1 MSKPLPWI
9 SPSDADDMVYDD
21 PLGSTPDF
29 GFALLRKTAKGKENR
44 VADLAR
50 AKLQPSK
57 PADKDWL
64 ADGLWPITC
73 ASHRIVTAPGV
84 AVEPG
89 ALEEIFQG
97 YDAKV
102 QAHQKLLAVVLTM
115 RFPHSWQPA
124 DILSLVGT
132 YALEKLALQRRL
144 TSMTVVHMPGDELSA
159 RRPHAHVVCLSRVHR
174 SSGWGEVHPEL
185 TARNA
190 QLDFQQ
196 EWEAFYDIWVPRY
209 RDG

>member
-29 GFALLRKTAKGKENR
+29 GYALLRKSAKGKQNR

-57 PADKDWL
+57 PADMDWL

-73 ASHRIVTAPGV
+73 TMHRIVTAPGV
-84 AVEPG
+84 AVPAG
-89 ALEEIFQG
+89 ALEEIFHG
-97 YDAKV
+97 YDARAK
-102 QAHQKLLAVVLTM
+102 AHQKLLAVVLTM

-124 DILSLVGT
+124 DILSLVGMYT
-132 YALEKLALQRRL
+132 LEKLALQRRL
-144 TSMTVVHMPGDELSA
+144 TSMIVVHMPGDELSA

-174 SSGWGEVHPEL
+174 SSGWGEVHPDL
-185 TARNA
+185 VARTAQAR
-190 QLDFQQ
+190 FQQ
-196 EWEAFYDIWVPRY
+196 EWEGFYDVWVPRY

>member
-1 MSKPLPWI
+1 MSTPLPWI
-9 SPSDADDMVYDD
+9 SPSDADDMLYDD
-21 PLGSTPDF
+21 PMGSMPDF
-29 GFALLRKTAKGKENR
+29 GYALLRKTAKGKTNL

-57 PADKDWL
+57 PNDRDWL

-73 ASHRIVTAPGV
+73 ASHRIFTAPGV

-89 ALEEIFQG
+89 MLESIFHE
-97 YDAKV
+97 YDAKAR
-102 QAHQKLLAVVLTM
+102 AHQKLLAVVLTY

-124 DILSLVGT
+124 DILSLVGM
-132 YALEKLALQRRL
+132 YVLEKLALQRRL

-174 SSGWGEVHPEL
+174 SSGWGEVHPDL

-190 QLDFQQ
+190 QLDFRQ
-196 EWEAFYDIWVPRY
+196 EWEAFYDVWLPRF

>member
-9 SPSDADDMVYDD
+9 SPSDADDMLYDD
-21 PLGSTPDF
+21 PMGSQPDF
-29 GFALLRKTAKGKENR
+29 GYALLRKTAKGKQNR

-57 PADKDWL
+57 PNDRDWL

-84 AVEPG
+84 AVAPG
-89 ALEEIFQG
+89 SLEEIFHG

-102 QAHQKLLAVVLTM
+102 KAHQKLLAVVLTY

-174 SSGWGEVHPEL
+174 SSGWGEVHPDL
-185 TARNA
+185 TAKNA

-196 EWEAFYDIWVPRY
+196 
-209 RDG
+209 

>member
-124 DILSLVGT
+124 DILSLVGKYT
-132 YALEKLALQRRL
+132 LEKLALQRRL

-159 RRPHAHVVCLSRVHR
+159 RRPHAHVMCLSRVHR
-174 SSGWGEVHPEL
+174 SSGWGEVHPDL
-185 TARNA
+185 VARTAQAR
-190 QLDFQQ
+190 FQQ
-196 EWEAFYDIWVPRY
+196 EWEGFYDVWVPRY

>member
-1 MSKPLPWI
+1 MSNPLPWI
-9 SPSDADDMVYDD
+9 SPSDADDMLYDD
-21 PLGSTPDF
+21 PMGSLPDF

-57 PADKDWL
+57 PADTDWL

-102 QAHQKLLAVVLTM
+102 KAHQKLLAVVLTM

-124 DILSLVGT
+124 DILSLVGKYT
-132 YALEKLALQRRL
+132 LEKFALQRRL
-144 TSMTVVHMPGDELSA
+144 TSMTVVHMPS
-159 RRPHAHVVCLSRVHR
+159 HVVCMARVHR
-174 SSGWGEVHPEL
+174 SSGWGEVHPDL
-185 TARNA
+185 IAKTA
-190 QLDFQQ
+190 QMQFQQ
-196 EWEAFYDIWVPRY
+196 EWEQFYDIWVPRY

>member
-29 GFALLRKTAKGKENR
+29 GYALLRKSAKGKQNS

-50 AKLQPSK
+50 SKLQPSK

-73 ASHRIVTAPGV
+73 ASHRIFTAPGV

-89 ALEEIFQG
+89 ALESLFHD
-97 YDAKV
+97 YDAKAK
-102 QAHQKLLAVVLTM
+102 AHQKLLAVVLTY

-124 DILSLVGT
+124 DILSLVGM
-132 YALEKLALQRRL
+132 YVLEHLALKRRL
-144 TSMTVVHMPGDELSA
+144 TSMTVVHMPSDELSA

-174 SSGWGEVHPEL
+174 SSGWGEVHPDL
-185 TARNA
+185 TAKNA

>member
-9 SPSDADDMVYDD
+9 SPSDADDMLYDD
-21 PLGSTPDF
+21 PMGSLPDF

-44 VADLAR
+44 VADLVR

-57 PADKDWL
+57 PADTDWL

-73 ASHRIVTAPGV
+73 ASHRVFTAPGV

-89 ALEEIFQG
+89 ALESIFHD
-97 YDAKV
+97 YDAKAK
-102 QAHQKLLAVVLTM
+102 AHQKLLAVVLTY

-124 DILSLVGT
+124 DILSLVGM
-132 YALEKLALQRRL
+132 YVLEQLALKRRL

-174 SSGWGEVHPEL
+174 SSGWGEVHPDL
-185 TARNA
+185 IAKTAQTR
-190 QLDFQQ
+190 FQQ
-196 EWEAFYDIWVPRY
+196 EWEQFYDVWVPRY

>member
-1 MSKPLPWI
+1 MSTPLPWI
-9 SPSDADDMVYDD
+9 SPSDADDMLYDD
-21 PLGSTPDF
+21 PMGSMPDF
-29 GFALLRKTAKGKENR
+29 GYALLRKTAKGKQNC

-57 PADKDWL
+57 PADKNWL

-73 ASHRIVTAPGV
+73 ASYRIVTAPDV

-89 ALEEIFQG
+89 ALEHIFHD
-97 YDAKV
+97 YDAKAK
-102 QAHQKLLAVVLTM
+102 AHQKLLAIVLTM
-115 RFPHSWQPA
+115 RFPHRWQPA

-132 YALEKLALQRRL
+132 YTLEKLALQRRL

-159 RRPHAHVVCLSRVHR
+159 RRPHAHVICMARVHR
-174 SSGWGEVHPEL
+174 SSGWGEVHPDL
-185 TARNA
+185 VAKTA
-190 QLDFQQ
+190 QTQFQQ
-196 EWEAFYDIWVPRY
+196 EWEQFYDIWVPRY

>member
-1 MSKPLPWI
+1 MSTPLPWI
-9 SPSDADDMVYDD
+9 SPSDADDMLYDD
-21 PLGSTPDF
+21 PMGSMPDF
-29 GFALLRKTAKGKENR
+29 GYALLRKTAKGKTNS

-57 PADKDWL
+57 PNDRDWL

-73 ASHRIVTAPGV
+73 ASHRIFTAPGV

-89 ALEEIFQG
+89 ALESIFHD
-97 YDAKV
+97 YDAKAK
-102 QAHQKLLAVVLTM
+102 AHQKLLAVVLTY

-124 DILSLVGT
+124 DILSLVGM

-159 RRPHAHVVCLSRVHR
+159 RRPHAHVLCLSRVQR
-174 SSGWGEVHPEL
+174 SSGWGEVHPDL
-185 TARNA
+185 VAKTA
-190 QLDFQQ
+190 QTQFQQ
-196 EWEAFYDIWVPRY
+196 EWEQFYDIWVPRY